1 MKENVYKEACRV
13 FSSCNDLGDSSN
25 DYEEGCTVSAPKMP
39 ATKIGRAPGLNL
51 APGTSDVSGEPGS
64 SGSKSNDKRQAT
76 DPRPASAETAG
87 YMKMSV
93 RRTGK
98 APGPNP
104 APSMSGV
111 SGEPGSSESND
122 KRQAT
127 DPGPASA
134 ETAGYIPGVGMS
146 SPGQSRVWTS
156 AMLKTYAVVTMVL
169 ICCLLGVTIFLAVT
183 VSDLKL
189 AFNKLDQKAT
199 DDLKG
204 LKLSVSKLDQK
215 TADDLSG
222 LKLAL
227 NNCKLDKKTTDDL
240 SDLKLS
246 VSKLDT
252 KTAGIQANLS
262 GWIHRQQAVTKEV
275 PGRLEENEK
284 AVNNVAKPTKSELE
298 KEKMLQHLEELED
311 NMKNE
316 QDKPERERASIRL
329 LETCPDGYQN
339 YREVCYMAF
348 HLPRSFSVS
357 AETCRFVGGTLAM
370 PRDAGINDLLTSLVD
385 PASKYSYWFGLHRQE
400 GKWEWIDGTALGT
413 GYNRWAHGERKS
425 CAWYRPTSKQW
436 YTADCEQRG
445 LFICQVL
452 TSGLY
457 NFTR

>member
-1 MKENVYKEACRV
+1 MEENVSNEACRV

-25 DYEEGCTVSAPKMP
+25 DYEEACTVSPPKMP
-39 ATKIGRAPGLNL
+39 ATKIGRASGLNP

-64 SGSKSNDKRQAT
+64 FGSKSNDKRQAA

-93 RRTGK
+93 RRIGK
-98 APGPNP
+98 APDPNP

-111 SGEPGSSESND
+111 SGEPGSSKPND
-122 KRQAT
+122 KRQAA

-134 ETAGYIPGVGMS
+134 ETAGYIPGVGMR
-146 SPGQSRVWTS
+146 SP
-156 AMLKTYAVVTMVL
+156 
-169 ICCLLGVTIFLAVT
+169 AVT

-189 AFNKLDQKAT
+189 AFNKLDQKTT

-246 VSKLDT
+246 VSKLYM
-252 KTAGIQANLS
+252 KTAGVQANLS
-262 GWIHRQQAVTKEV
+262 GWIHRQQ
-275 PGRLEENEK
+275 
-284 AVNNVAKPTKSELE
+284 
-298 KEKMLQHLEELED
+298 ELED

-316 QDKPERERASIRL
+316 QEKPEKERASIRL

-457 NFTR
+457 HFTR